1 MMTIKDTIK
10 YYRDVRREDH
20 RMSLLESGAV
30 SYRNWWYVDNPAE
43 IWFTRFITHYF
54 PDHKKKIRFYGVMGN
69 KKNLRETFPGVKV
82 FFTGENVSPIVSHP
96 GLSLDPERK
105 KLLDRRIRLYG
116 DYGEGIVDYSMGFV
130 HRKANWYTR
139 FPLWILYLFE
149 PEDDYYTICTK
160 MKTINDM
167 LCSMGRRGAAV
178 IASHDDFG
186 SRGRIC
192 DDVSDVLSVSYA
204 GKWRNNSDE
213 LWKKYGNDKI
223 RFLSSFRFNIC
234 PENMDAEGYTTEN
247 IFDAFRSGTI
257 PLYEGALGQPEPEVI
272 EPESYIHWNFEGS
285 NTDALEEIKR
295 LSEDDHY
302 YALFM
307 KKPRFKPEASD
318 YIWECI
324 EQFRGKMEELI
335 YC

>member
-96 GLSLDPERK
+96 GLSLEKKQK
-105 KLLDRRIRLYG
+105 KLLDRRI
-116 DYGEGIVDYSMGFV
+116 
-130 HRKANWYTR
+130 
-139 FPLWILYLFE
+139 YLFE

-160 MKTINDM
+160 IKTINGM

-234 PENMDAEGYTTEN
+234 PENMDAEGYTTEK

-335 YC
+335 CC